1 MVKLRHTLTFT
12 TRHQYNLAKNG
23 ITVPVALRVGD
34 RGVIVPD
41 TKVDTGASFCIFH
54 QGFGESLG
62 LNVKGGHKVS
72 IRTATEPFSAYG
84 HEVSL
89 SALGLELYVLVYFAE
104 VSRNVLGRRGWLEQ
118 VRIGIID
125 HDGELF
131 VSAYDDEN

>member
-1 MVKLRHTLTFT
+1 MPHTLTFT
-12 TRHQYNLAKNG
+12 TRHRYNLAANG

-34 RGVIVPD
+34 RSVLVPD

-54 QGFGESLG
+54 QGFGEALG
-62 LNVKGGHKVS
+62 LNVLAGDQVRVG
-72 IRTATEPFSAYG
+72 TATEPFSAYG

-89 SALGLELYVLVYFAE
+89 SAQGFKFHVLVYFAE
-104 VSRNVLGRRGWLEQ
+104 VGRNVLGRRGWLEQ

-131 VSAYDDEN
+131 VSAYDDEH